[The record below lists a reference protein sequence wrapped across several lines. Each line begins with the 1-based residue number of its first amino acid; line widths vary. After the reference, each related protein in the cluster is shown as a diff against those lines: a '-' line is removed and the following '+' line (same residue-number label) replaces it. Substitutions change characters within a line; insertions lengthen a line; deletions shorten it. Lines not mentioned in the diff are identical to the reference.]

1 MNIERSGKEITIVLA
16 SVLFVCLFVLLLFTV
31 TTYMIFSGR
40 KDLFWLMVSVQ
51 GQPTLLFLGHGE
63 QNIMVEGHGGKKLL
77 ISWPRSRKI

>member
-1 MNIERSGKEITIVLA
+1 
-16 SVLFVCLFVLLLFTV
+16 
-31 TTYMIFSGR
+31 MIFSGR